1 MNLRCFLYIFTYN
14 PSTQTVS
21 TQQYSNKQ
29 VMEILRNL
37 KCKSDCIISI
47 TINVHCFRR
56 MINTKSSVLY
66 CKTDTTCRNGL
77 TYVDTVL
84 VYTASLFYCVFYFI
98 LFPFSLFPISHC
110 FNFVVFEHIIVL
122 TVVLLFELLVTHIY
136 MHTPPVA

>member
-1 MNLRCFLYIFTYN
+1 
-14 PSTQTVS
+14 
-21 TQQYSNKQ
+21 
-29 VMEILRNL
+29 
-37 KCKSDCIISI
+37 
-47 TINVHCFRR
+47 

-66 CKTDTTCRNGL
+66 CKTDTTRNGL